1 MKEIIEYIL
10 AFIIIASIIP
20 VYNLMV
26 NTYYRP
32 TLRYPQANVVEVYA
46 NAVTQALNTAFSRG
60 NFTPEIPEV
69 YQGILSNIAAI
80 VGQTVFNMYGF
91 NATVYS
97 AITSVDVTGN
107 NVTVGTL
114 YNGTLTLLLV
124 YGGGSWSTMSKS
136 QPDSYDPTANLFTYS
151 FTTPTT
157 PNAVVAVLESPTAR
171 FVNYWLKNASSA
183 AYLFTQSGNLRL
195 VANSGLLSTLKPFNH
210 PNFSRVYNTTLLYY
224 ADKNFGNYNS
234 TYYESL
240 IWVVF
245 NPGGSDVVTLNQS
258 NIGYYSKVSGNF
270 NSTSLVLRVFAG
282 ESYVTVNKTCSWTG
296 STYACGSPVYVGS
309 WVNQRDISLPVSNL
323 VMVLLYDGAN
333 SIPALVYRGG
343 ISIGQPPPTSGY
355 SESVFYIR
363 LGIFDY
369 IVDLKVWQR

>member
-1 MKEIIEYIL
+1 
-10 AFIIIASIIP
+10 
-20 VYNLMV
+20 
-26 NTYYRP
+26 
-32 TLRYPQANVVEVYA
+32 
-46 NAVTQALNTAFSRG
+46 
-60 NFTPEIPEV
+60 
-69 YQGILSNIAAI
+69 
-80 VGQTVFNMYGF
+80 
-91 NATVYS
+91 
-97 AITSVDVTGN
+97 
-107 NVTVGTL
+107 
-114 YNGTLTLLLV
+114 
-124 YGGGSWSTMSKS
+124 
-136 QPDSYDPTANLFTYS
+136 
-151 FTTPTT
+151 
-157 PNAVVAVLESPTAR
+157 
-171 FVNYWLKNASSA
+171 
-183 AYLFTQSGNLRL
+183 
-195 VANSGLLSTLKPFNH
+195 LKPFNH
-210 PNFSRVYNTTLLYY
+210 PNFSTVYNTTLLYY
-224 ADKNFGNYNS
+224 AGKNFGNYNS

-258 NIGYYSKVSGNF
+258 SIGYYSKVSGNF